1 MMNFVKLNKAAV
13 TNLLDGSLPPF
24 AVVSPDGAGFR
35 ISPYKIRRGHALPI
49 VDGRFPLPESFISG
63 TKQALAVR
71 LDDKGDL
78 IVYPTSTERKS
89 SLPSA
94 KIMKGPIRETTVEET
109 PAPET
114 IETTVEPVIE
124 KLPTMLIKAS
134 EVAIEPRP
142 APKAIVES
150 SDAALEAKLMQDWK
164 APVRPKPR
172 SDIANFAI
180 TPEPRTL
187 LGMRRETGRT
197 ISVPISFNSRREMDS
212 ARSRSWSSDV
222 ATPKRKQG
230 VEPK

>member
-13 TNLLDGSLPPF
+13 TNLLDGALPPF

-35 ISPYKIRRGHALPI
+35 ISPYKIKRGTALPV
-49 VDGRFPLPESFISG
+49 VDGRFPIPESFISG

-78 IVYPTSTERKS
+78 IVYPTSAERKS

-94 KIMKGPIRETTVEET
+94 KIMKGQIKEIVVEET
-109 PAPET
+109 PAIDPEPT
-114 IETTVEPVIE
+114 VEATVEPTIE
-124 KLPTMLIKAS
+124 KLPSMLIKAS
-134 EVAIEPRP
+134 EVAIEPLP
-142 APKAIVES
+142 APKPIVES

-164 APVRPKPR
+164 APVRPRPR
-172 SDIANFAI
+172 SDIANFAL

-197 ISVPISFNSRREMDS
+197 ISVPISFNSRREMGQR
-212 ARSRSWSSDV
+212 AV
-222 ATPKRKQG
+222 EVVVKRRRHS
-230 VEPK
+230 